1 MAIVLRGWPWLGLAI
16 AVGMVLV
23 DLYRRRGRPF
33 SERFDDPS
41 FWVWVG
47 LPVYMLH
54 QVEEHGVDAL
64 GRTYAFQSSLCQTI
78 GHVGPLATCPASEAF
93 ILAVNAG
100 AVWIA
105 FVIGGLAGPK
115 RPLFALAALGI
126 PAVNAV
132 AHIAPAVRGG
142 GYNPGLVT
150 ALVLFLPLVVAAI
163 RAYVRLGMVPRRALP
178 LVPAS
183 GVLVHAVLLGSLWL
197 RTRGIMDEAT
207 ADVIQAANG
216 LVPPALAWVLA
227 RLGVG
232 EQ

>member
-1 MAIVLRGWPWLGLAI
+1 MSLVLRGWPWLGLAI
-16 AVGMVLV
+16 AAAMVVV

-33 SERFDDPS
+33 SERLEDPA

-47 LPVYMLH
+47 LPIYMLH

-64 GRTYAFQSSLCQTI
+64 GNRYAFQASLCHTI
-78 GHVGPLATCPASEAF
+78 GHEGPLATCPASEAF

-105 FVIGGLAGPK
+105 FAVGGLAGPK

-142 GYNPGLVT
+142 AYNPGLVT
-150 ALVLFLPLVVAAI
+150 AIVLFLPLVALAA
-163 RAYVRLGMVPRRALP
+163 RAYVRLGMVPRRALVVVP
-178 LVPAS
+178 LS

-197 RTRGIMDEAT
+197 RKRGLMGEALC
-207 ADVIQAANG
+207 DVVQAVNG
-216 LVPPALAWVLA
+216 LVPPAVALALSRVA
-227 RLGVG
+227 KA
-232 EQ
+232 